1 MNRAHFVLT
10 LFAILPV
17 VTETAIAF
25 VGLVEV
31 RAGTAVS
38 TRGEKFALFLH
49 FFAISARVSIFACTR
64 IVIV

>member
-1 MNRAHFVLT
+1 MNAQFVLT

-17 VTETAIAF
+17 VTQATIAF
-25 VGLVEV
+25 VRLVEV

-38 TRGEKFALFLH
+38 TRGKKFALLLH
-49 FFAISARVSIFACTR
+49 LLTVSARVSVFASTR